1 MIEFCSSKKERGS
14 TFHGVK
20 QGNCRNKGS
29 IIYLVV
35 NGRVDRWEKKSIKPC
50 KHKKCLYNSV
60 KAFTLA
66 IDFEVQGRN
75 AGKIS
80 IGFSQ

>member
-1 MIEFCSSKKERGS
+1 MG
-14 TFHGVK
+14 
-20 QGNCRNKGS
+20 
-29 IIYLVV
+29 
-35 NGRVDRWEKKSIKPC
+35 KKSIKPC